1 MKKEDSGMQGRMD
14 DFSFVV
20 VSSGDKAKQSPK
32 QPAPKKK

>member
-20 VSSGDKAKQSPK
+20 VSSGDKPK
-32 QPAPKKK
+32 QPPKRPTPKKK